1 MLEMTNH
8 IVHSAIDFR
17 TKTTKQLMHC
27 LVVFA
32 FAPPP
37 SAGTVAVPFAW
48 GSGTVQGVQGTM

>member
-1 MLEMTNH
+1 MTNH

-27 LVVFA
+27 LVVLLLL
-32 FAPPP
+32 PLP